1 MEKTTLGDLG
11 ALADLH
17 ASMAAAEKPA
27 KAKKATKKEE
37 AAE

>member
-17 ASMAAAEKPA
+17 ASMTAAEKPA
-27 KAKKATKKEE
+27 KKSKKD
-37 AAE
+37 AE

>member
-17 ASMAAAEKPA
+17 ASLAAAEKPA
-27 KAKKATKKEE
+27 KKSKKES
-37 AAE
+37 AE